1 MLCCRETKEIT
12 CFMTRT
18 TNRFIETL
26 FAKKEETGFLVY
38 AYCLMDNIQNVKKSS
53 LLTPLY

>member
-1 MLCCRETKEIT
+1 
-12 CFMTRT
+12 MTRT

-26 FAKKEETGFLVY
+26 FAKEEETGFHVY